1 MITRR
6 QLVALV
12 ALLALLFAQV
22 SSAAYACAP
31 LMHSHGVPTSAMMED
46 CPGHAPAAADTL
58 CALHCDVGASMPA
71 ATHAPDAA
79 PVASVALVVESPFPD
94 LPSASFVPP
103 SSFDA
108 MATAPPVAIRFC
120 RLLI

>member
-31 LMHSHGVPTSAMMED
+31 LMHPHGVPSATMED
-46 CPGHAPAAADTL
+46 CPGHAPAAAETL
-58 CALHCDVGASMPA
+58 CALHCDAGASIPA
-71 ATHAPDAA
+71 APHAPDAA
-79 PVASVALVVESPFPD
+79 PAPSAALVVESPFPD

>member
-1 MITRR
+1 MIARR

-31 LMHSHGVPTSAMMED
+31 SSHPHGMQAAAMPGD

-58 CALHCDVGASMPA
+58 CALHCDAGASMPA
-71 ATHAPDAA
+71 THIPDAA
-79 PVASVALVVESPFPD
+79 PAPSVLLVVD
-94 LPSASFVPP
+94 LPPPGEPRDAFVPA
-103 SSFDA
+103 SSLDA
-108 MATAPPVAIRFC
+108 MATAPPAAIRFC